1 MGASLPS
8 KDSDL
13 KACVEEVGENSR
25 AKIAGSLCEIWML
38 MSLQGHR
45 RGRARGVA
53 EGTTSYP
60 CQCDFC
66 DTTHVVED
74 LDACLVKMSSSP
86 SKRPWEGYVVDEVDG
101 FIFHTFNI
109 RMK

>member
-1 MGASLPS
+1 MTLEGIGEGVEGVIVDWDDGDRWGEAVGASLPS

-45 RGRARGVA
+45 RGRARGWWR
-53 EGTTSYP
+53 
-60 CQCDFC
+60 C
-66 DTTHVVED
+66 
-74 LDACLVKMSSSP
+74 
-86 SKRPWEGYVVDEVDG
+86 
-101 FIFHTFNI
+101 
-109 RMK
+109 